1 MDTVTFDQATQLAAT
16 DFSLWALFIRADIVV
31 KLVMIGLI
39 VASVMSWSIIIEK
52 IMTYRRVRQQA
63 EEFEALFWSGETLQ
77 NIYRQLASGEA
88 SPSVRVFNAAMR
100 EWVRHDSNRRKTEAG
115 AIIPS
120 IERALTNAVAREM
133 EALESR
139 LLFLATVGAVAPF
152 VGLFGTV
159 WGIMN
164 SFQAIAMS
172 RDTNLAVVAPGI
184 AEALFATGLGL
195 LAAIPAVVAYNACAA
210 SVQRFASRLD
220 HFADDFINLMAR
232 QNTPQSKG

>member
-1 MDTVTFDQATQLAAT
+1 MDTVTIDQAAQLAAT

-31 KLVMIGLI
+31 KLVIIGLI
-39 VASVMSWSIIIEK
+39 VASVMSWSISIEK

-100 EWVRHDSNRRKTEAG
+100 EWVRHDGNRRKTEAA

-232 QNTPQSKG
+232 QNSSQGTG

>member
-1 MDTVTFDQATQLAAT
+1 MDTVTIDQAAQLAAT

-100 EWVRHDSNRRKTEAG
+100 EWVRHDSNRRKTEGG

-232 QNTPQSKG
+232 QNNAQGKG

>member
-1 MDTVTFDQATQLAAT
+1 MDTVTIDQATQLAAI

>member
-1 MDTVTFDQATQLAAT
+1 MDTVTIDQATQLAAT

-39 VASVMSWSIIIEK
+39 IASVLSWSIIIEK

-195 LAAIPAVVAYNACAA
+195 LAAIPAVVAYNGCAA

-232 QNTPQSKG
+232 QNTAQGKG

>member
-1 MDTVTFDQATQLAAT
+1 MDTVTIDQAAQLAAT

-100 EWVRHDSNRRKTEAG
+100 EWARHDGNRRKTEAG

-232 QNTPQSKG
+232 QNNAQGKG

>member
-1 MDTVTFDQATQLAAT
+1 MDTVTIDQATQLAAT

-195 LAAIPAVVAYNACAA
+195 LAAIPAVVANNACAA

>member
-1 MDTVTFDQATQLAAT
+1 MDTVTIDQAAQLAAT

-120 IERALTNAVAREM
+120 IERALTSAVAREM

-232 QNTPQSKG
+232 QNNAQGKG

>member
-1 MDTVTFDQATQLAAT
+1 MDTVTIDQATQLAAT

-52 IMTYRRVRQQA
+52 IMTYRRARQQA

-100 EWVRHDSNRRKTEAG
+100 EWVRHDGSRRKTDASS
-115 AIIPS
+115 IIPS

-232 QNTPQSKG
+232 QSTPQGKG

>member
-1 MDTVTFDQATQLAAT
+1 MDTVTIDQATQLAAT

-232 QNTPQSKG
+232 QNNAQGKG

>member
-1 MDTVTFDQATQLAAT
+1 MDTVTIDQATQLAAT

-195 LAAIPAVVAYNACAA
+195 LAAIPAVVAYNSCAA

>member
-1 MDTVTFDQATQLAAT
+1 MDTVTIDQATQLAAT

-184 AEALFATGLGL
+184 AEALFATGLRL

>member
-1 MDTVTFDQATQLAAT
+1 MDTVTIDQATQLAAT

-232 QNTPQSKG
+232 QNTPQSRG

>member
-195 LAAIPAVVAYNACAA
+195 LAAIPAVVAYNSCAA

>member
-1 MDTVTFDQATQLAAT
+1 MDTVNIDQAAQLAAT

-100 EWVRHDSNRRKTEAG
+100 EWLRHDGNRRKTEAG

-139 LLFLATVGAVAPF
+139 LFVFGNSRRGRTLCWPF
-152 VGLFGTV
+152 
-159 WGIMN
+159 
-164 SFQAIAMS
+164 
-172 RDTNLAVVAPGI
+172 RH
-184 AEALFATGLGL
+184 GLGHYEQFSGDCDE
-195 LAAIPAVVAYNACAA
+195 PRHQSCRGCAGHCGGLVCHRPWIA
-210 SVQRFASRLD
+210 GRHSCCCRL
-220 HFADDFINLMAR
+220 
-232 QNTPQSKG
+232 

>member
-1 MDTVTFDQATQLAAT
+1 MDTVTIDQATQLAAT

-77 NIYRQLASGEA
+77 NIYRKLASGEA

-100 EWVRHDSNRRKTEAG
+100 EWVRHDGSRRKTDASS
-115 AIIPS
+115 IIPS

-184 AEALFATGLGL
+184 ACL
-195 LAAIPAVVAYNACAA
+195 LYTSP
-210 SVQRFASRLD
+210 SPRDS
-220 HFADDFINLMAR
+220 
-232 QNTPQSKG
+232 

>member
-1 MDTVTFDQATQLAAT
+1 MDTVTIDQATQLAAT

-39 VASVMSWSIIIEK
+39 IASVLSWSIIIEK
-52 IMTYRRVRQQA
+52 IMTYCRVRQQA

-195 LAAIPAVVAYNACAA
+195 LAAIPAVVAYNSCAA

>member
-1 MDTVTFDQATQLAAT
+1 MDTVTIDQATQLAAA

>member
-1 MDTVTFDQATQLAAT
+1 MDTVTIDQATQLAAT

-52 IMTYRRVRQQA
+52 IITYRRVRQQA
-63 EEFEALFWSGETLQ
+63 EQFEALFWSGETLQ

-100 EWVRHDSNRRKTEAG
+100 EWVRHDGSRRKTDASS
-115 AIIPS
+115 IIPS

-232 QNTPQSKG
+232 QNTPQGKG

>member
-1 MDTVTFDQATQLAAT
+1 
-16 DFSLWALFIRADIVV
+16 
-31 KLVMIGLI
+31 
-39 VASVMSWSIIIEK
+39 
-52 IMTYRRVRQQA
+52 
-63 EEFEALFWSGETLQ
+63 
-77 NIYRQLASGEA
+77 
-88 SPSVRVFNAAMR
+88 MR
-100 EWVRHDSNRRKTEAG
+100 EWVRHDGTRRKTDASG
-115 AIIPS
+115 IIPS

-139 LLFLATVGAVAPF
+139 LLFLATVGSVAPF

-195 LAAIPAVVAYNACAA
+195 LAAIPAVVAYNAFAA
-210 SVQRFASRLD
+210 SVQRFASQLD
-220 HFADDFINLMAR
+220 HFSDDFINLMAR
-232 QNTPQSKG
+232 QSGPQSKG

>member
-1 MDTVTFDQATQLAAT
+1 MDTVTIDQAARLAAT

-232 QNTPQSKG
+232 QNNAHGKG

>member
-1 MDTVTFDQATQLAAT
+1 MKRVWALVLVLAMVAVACGGGDEADDTTATEATTTEATEGTDAAQGGDGGTLQAVIDRGRLLCGVSTVAVGFAEPQDDGSFTGFDADYCRALAAAIFGDASAVEFRGT
-16 DFSLWALFIRADIVV
+16 TAAERLR
-31 KLVMIGLI
+31 MERGL
-39 VASVMSWSIIIEK
+39 S
-52 IMTYRRVRQQA
+52 
-63 EEFEALFWSGETLQ
+63 
-77 NIYRQLASGEA
+77 
-88 SPSVRVFNAAMR
+88 
-100 EWVRHDSNRRKTEAG
+100 
-115 AIIPS
+115 
-120 IERALTNAVAREM
+120 
-133 EALESR
+133 
-139 LLFLATVGAVAPF
+139 FLATVGANAPF
-152 VGLFGTV
+152 IGLFGTV

-232 QNTPQSKG
+232 QSTPQSKG

>member
-1 MDTVTFDQATQLAAT
+1 MDTVTIDQATQLAAT

-133 EALESR
+133 EPLESR

>member
-1 MDTVTFDQATQLAAT
+1 MDTVTIDQAAQLAAT

-195 LAAIPAVVAYNACAA
+195 LAAIPAVVAYNASAA

-232 QNTPQSKG
+232 QNNAQGKG

>member
-1 MDTVTFDQATQLAAT
+1 MDTVTIDQATQLAAT

-31 KLVMIGLI
+31 KLVMMGLI
-39 VASVMSWSIIIEK
+39 IASVLSWSIIIEK

>member
-1 MDTVTFDQATQLAAT
+1 MDTVTIDQATQLAAT

-39 VASVMSWSIIIEK
+39 VASIISWSIIIEK
-52 IMTYRRVRQQA
+52 FMTFRRVRQQA
-63 EEFEALFWSGETLQ
+63 EEFETLFWSGETLQ
-77 NIYRQLASGEA
+77 NIYRQLASNA
-88 SPSVRVFNAAMR
+88 ATPSVRVFNAAMR
-100 EWVRHDSNRRKTEAG
+100 EWVRHDGTRRKTDASG
-115 AIIPS
+115 IIPS

-139 LLFLATVGAVAPF
+139 LLFLATVGSVAPF

-195 LAAIPAVVAYNACAA
+195 LAAIPAVVAYNAFAA

-220 HFADDFINLMAR
+220 HFSDDFINLMAR
-232 QNTPQSKG
+232 QSGPQSKG

>member
-1 MDTVTFDQATQLAAT
+1 MDTVTIDQATQLAAT

-39 VASVMSWSIIIEK
+39 IASVLSWSIIIEK
-52 IMTYRRVRQQA
+52 IMTYCRVRQQA

-77 NIYRQLASGEA
+77 NIYRQLASGET

-100 EWVRHDSNRRKTEAG
+100 EWVRHDGTRRKTDASS
-115 AIIPS
+115 IIPS
-120 IERALTNAVAREM
+120 IERVLTNAVAREM

-195 LAAIPAVVAYNACAA
+195 LAAIPAVVAYNGCAA
-210 SVQRFASRLD
+210 AVQRFASRLD

-232 QNTPQSKG
+232 QNTAQGKG

>member
-1 MDTVTFDQATQLAAT
+1 MDTVTIDQATQLAAT

-39 VASVMSWSIIIEK
+39 VASVLSWSIIIEK
-52 IMTYRRVRQQA
+52 IMTYRRVRHQA

-77 NIYRQLASGEA
+77 NIYRQLASGGA

-100 EWVRHDSNRRKTEAG
+100 EWLRYDGNRRKTEAG

-152 VGLFGTV
+152 IGLFGTV

-172 RDTNLAVVAPGI
+172 RDTNLAIVAPGI

-210 SVQRFASRLD
+210 SVQRFALRLD